1 MTDRTMVVLMGIAGV
16 VLIGFGALLDR
27 FYCDYRRSQDMELT
41 HEALANGKLSES
53 TLSEVVPGR
62 LVLYQQEV
70 DSLRRV
76 ATRKM
81 TVRAAVRDSLRVQR
95 WTSP

>member
-41 HEALANGKLSES
+41 HEALA
-53 TLSEVVPGR
+53 P
-62 LVLYQQEV
+62 
-70 DSLRRV
+70 
-76 ATRKM
+76 
-81 TVRAAVRDSLRVQR
+81 RAR
-95 WTSP
+95 